1 MELGE
6 YIKKT
11 RNRHGM
17 SARELARK
25 SGVSKS
31 YLSQLETGKN
41 KNPTHEILN
50 KLAGPLQVDVSDLY
64 DAAGYFTP
72 SDKFVGALKE
82 AIKKSADD
90 TTGLNLDDFRK
101 QYMRSYMYEK
111 DIIKNEKSIS
121 RDEQQFIGLILDV
134 IMDSDLSGY
143 DIESMRK
150 IVEELEVL
158 LKKE

>member
-6 YIKKT
+6 KIKKL
-11 RNRHGM
+11 RQDKKL
-17 SARELARK
+17 SIRELARR
-25 SGVSKS
+25 SDMSHS
-31 YLSQLETGKN
+31 YLSQLESGK
-41 KNPTHEILN
+41 KDRPAFEIIQKIAIALDVDYIELLETQKVSAELQN
-50 KLAGPLQVDVSDLY
+50 KLN
-64 DAAGYFTP
+64 
-72 SDKFVGALKE
+72 E

-143 DIESMRK
+143 DIERMRK

-158 LKKE
+158 LNKE